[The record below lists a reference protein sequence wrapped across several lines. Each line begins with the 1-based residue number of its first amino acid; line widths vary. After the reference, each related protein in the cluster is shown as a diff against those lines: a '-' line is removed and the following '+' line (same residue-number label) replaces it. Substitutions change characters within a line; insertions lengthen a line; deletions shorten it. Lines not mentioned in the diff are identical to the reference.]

1 MGGKSSFLCPIF
13 SFLSCKSRRYE
24 DDDDDGELSGEWPA
38 RYGSKVRSSDEDYG
52 AWWVGERDV
61 DRKASD
67 YINSFH
73 QRKQV
78 AAAQLARSTHLDLQP
93 HPQLNDTNLSLDR
106 GGLAYARRRRRT
118 TAAGAAIYMYCIC
131 CLNRPF
137 VYRTACTYVGL
148 RLHN

>member
-13 SFLSCKSRRYE
+13 SFLACKSRRY
-24 DDDDDGELSGEWPA
+24 DDGEMSDDWEYGRPA

-67 YINSFH
+67 FINSFH

-78 AAAQLARSTHLDLQP
+78 AAA
-93 HPQLNDTNLSLDR
+93 
-106 GGLAYARRRRRT
+106 
-118 TAAGAAIYMYCIC
+118 
-131 CLNRPF
+131 
-137 VYRTACTYVGL
+137 
-148 RLHN
+148 

>member
-93 HPQLNDTNLSLDR
+93 HPPAQRYQSFIGSR
-106 GGLAYARRRRRT
+106 GTSVRATATADDGRRRGHIYVLHLLSQPAICVPHRMYVRRS
-118 TAAGAAIYMYCIC
+118 
-131 CLNRPF
+131 PF
-137 VYRTACTYVGL
+137 T
-148 RLHN
+148 